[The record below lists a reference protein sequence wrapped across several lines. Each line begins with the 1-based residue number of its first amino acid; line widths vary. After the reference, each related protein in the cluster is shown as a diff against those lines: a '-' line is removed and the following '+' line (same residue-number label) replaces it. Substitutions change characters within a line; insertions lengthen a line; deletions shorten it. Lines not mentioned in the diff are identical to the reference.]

1 MEPQNDPPATPKD
14 ATKTTEEQR
23 EIQDEF
29 DRRNEDPGA
38 HGSSSSNKSG
48 SASGGGDE

>member
-38 HGSSSSNKSG
+38 P
-48 SASGGGDE
+48 GGHLDRHQVADET